1 MSSTTSSWICNE
13 LSRLLEFVVTQEEYQ
28 DIAQYLMSME
38 NSRDVED
45 YLQSMLDLSKPEH
58 RKFVEVLLN
67 RLGHSIEKSSGKGQ
81 SKTGLAGQ
89 QGTKP
94 QREVSNTQQP
104 KKKVKQINLFSKEGQ
119 AKEIMTLPG
128 QHKCECQASK
138 HSLIRNCLECGRV
151 ICSQEGPG
159 PCIFCT
165 ENMSS
170 IEKETLSQTNKPA
183 PQRTKQSGRGFLD
196 GTAPLPDKAFTT
208 AMAHKEKLLEFD
220 RTSEHRT
227 RVIDDESDYFN
238 ADGNKWLNPKQRD
251 ALRAKERELRESR
264 HGSRRGMKVTLDFAG
279 RQVIEEQ
286 STYDELFEEQQFEEE
301 RKEYYD
307 EYAVNPALAFPR
319 PIYDTVLENSSS
331 QPNRTTISKNDE
343 KVRVQDAELQKMSDP
358 GKCLSMHQPYAS
370 LLVAGIKKH
379 EGRTWYSSH
388 RGRLWIAST
397 VKEPLPEEIKQLE
410 SFYKNHYGKN
420 DLSFP
425 QNYPVGCLL
434 GCVEVVDVLPQE
446 EYRLQYPNGESES
459 PYVFICENP
468 HELFVKFPN
477 KGQHKI
483 YKLDPAVHQTAKKSL
498 RF

>member
-1 MSSTTSSWICNE
+1 MSNTTISWICNE
-13 LSRLLEFVVTQEEYQ
+13 LSRLLEFSVTQEEYQ
-28 DIAQYLMSME
+28 DIAQYLISME
-38 NSRDVED
+38 SSRDVED
-45 YLQSMLDLSKPEH
+45 YLQSMLDLSNPEH
-58 RKFVEVLLN
+58 RRFVEVLLN
-67 RLGHSIEKSSGKGQ
+67 RLGYSIEKKSPTTIQTGSKKGQ
-81 SKTGLAGQ
+81 QVGKEDISDKQQSK
-89 QGTKP
+89 K
-94 QREVSNTQQP
+94 R
-104 KKKVKQINLFSKEGQ
+104 VKQINLFSKEGQ
-119 AKEIMTLPG
+119 AKETITLPG

-138 HSLIRNCLECGRV
+138 HSLVRNCLECGRV
-151 ICSQEGPG
+151 ICAQEGPG
-159 PCIFCT
+159 PCVFCT
-165 ENMSS
+165 ENMSAC
-170 IEKETLSQTNKPA
+170 EKEALLQSNNAPA
-183 PQRTKQSGRGFLD
+183 QRTKQSGRRFLD

-238 ADGNKWLNPKQRD
+238 ADSNKWLNPKQRD
-251 ALRAKERELRESR
+251 ALRTKEKELRDSR
-264 HGSRRGMKVTLDFAG
+264 HGSRRQIKVTLDFAG

-286 STYDELFEEQQFEEE
+286 STYEELFTEQQFEEE
-301 RKEYYD
+301 RKEYYE

-319 PIYDTVLENSSS
+319 PIYDSAFDENASQVTRATSSKS
-331 QPNRTTISKNDE
+331 DE
-343 KVRVQDAELQKMSDP
+343 KVRVQDAELQKMSDS

-410 SFYKNHYGKN
+410 NFYKTLYGKT
-420 DLSFP
+420 DLAFP
-425 QNYPVGCLL
+425 QNYPSGCLL
-434 GCVEVVDVLPQE
+434 GCVEVVDILPQE
-446 EYRLQYPNGESES
+446 EYRIQHPNGESES
-459 PYVFICENP
+459 PYVFVCENP